1 VNVLGMSF
9 LIKGN
14 TLFRAHVPARHW
26 FALRERFKKTIP
38 KTVTATCLGSAL
50 GMAEISASTNVMPGL
65 RTAGLIGDDGT
76 PTELAIKWRD
86 DAHYKETC
94 EAIRMKVYPQ
104 ELRDLAPPETAT
116 FDEVKTWFA
125 RVGGIGDSASG
136 KAASFY
142 MLLCD
147 GNPQA
152 GAAKQDNGKPRAARS
167 PTQKAKPAKPLKTS
181 KEDTEAKNAGNDGT
195 GSPRRPT
202 LSLNLQILVSPD
214 ATPEQI
220 DKIFESM
227 AKHLKE
233 FG

>member
-1 VNVLGMSF
+1 MAEDAKSYP
-9 LIKGN
+9 
-14 TLFRAHVPARHW
+14 AVPTKHW

-38 KTVTATCLGSAL
+38 KTVTATYLASAL
-50 GMAEISASTNVMPGL
+50 AMAEISASTNVMPGL
-65 RTAGLIGDDGT
+65 RTSGLIGEDGS
-76 PTELAIKWRD
+76 PTDLAIKWRD

-94 EAIRMKVYPQ
+94 EAIRVKVYPQ

-142 MLLCD
+142 MLLCE

-152 GAAKQDNGKPRAARS
+152 APAKQDNGKPRAARN
-167 PTQKAKPAKPLKTS
+167 PTQKAKPEKSVKTIE
-181 KEDTEAKNAGNDGT
+181 KDAEAKDAQSVGT
-195 GSPRRPT
+195 GSLRRPT
-202 LSLNLQILVSPD
+202 LSLNLQILISPD